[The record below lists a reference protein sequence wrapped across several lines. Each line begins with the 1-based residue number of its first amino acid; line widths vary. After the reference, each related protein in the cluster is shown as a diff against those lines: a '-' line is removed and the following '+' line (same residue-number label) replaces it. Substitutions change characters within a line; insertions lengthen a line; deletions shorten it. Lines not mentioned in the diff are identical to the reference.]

1 MSGADAVEG
10 SGKGL
15 SVRNISKSFGPILV
29 LEDASF
35 DVAPGE
41 VVALLGENGAGKST
55 LSNIIA
61 GALKPDSG
69 TITWNGRPY
78 APGKPADAIA
88 SGIGMIHQELKLL
101 PDLSVAE
108 NVFVGRLPMRG
119 GRIDRAAMNESA
131 AAQLKRL
138 GLTVSP
144 DRRSERC
151 ASRRSNRWRS
161 PRRWRSTRSCSS
173 STSRRRRS
181 GARRRCF
188 SSTRSGV

>member
-1 MSGADAVEG
+1 MPSVDAQG
-10 SGKGL
+10 SPTGL

-55 LSNIIA
+55 VSNIIA
-61 GALKPDSG
+61 GSLRPSSG
-69 TITWNGRPY
+69 SILWNGHTY
-78 APGKPADAIA
+78 APAKPADAIA
-88 SGIGMIHQELKLL
+88 AGIGMIHQELKLL

-119 GRIDRAAMNESA
+119 GKLDRAAMNQRA
-131 AAQLKRL
+131 AQQLKRL

-144 DRRSERC
+144 TERVGNLRV
-151 ASRRSNRWRS
+151 AAQQQIEIAKALALNAKLLILDE
-161 PRRWRSTRSCSS
+161 PTAALGGEE
-173 STSRRRRS
+173 TKLL
-181 GARRRCF
+181 F
-188 SSTRSGV
+188 DQ